1 MGFLSAWRYWST
13 YLAMGEPAWRIAR
26 VTDVDRNLLDRLNR
40 DWPEEP
46 WLLDQAHAFVAN
58 PDNLLLLAT
67 TPDLICGIVV
77 AHRLQRLDALR
88 AEVLL
93 YSIDVHEAM
102 QRRGIG
108 RALVEATKVWA
119 EEIGADNTWVLTER
133 SNQAAMALYR
143 AAGGTDDIPDVAM
156 FTFTTG

>member
-1 MGFLSAWRYWST
+1 MSSAMPEPSWELERITVIDESL
-13 YLAMGEPAWRIAR
+13 LA
-26 VTDVDRNLLDRLNR
+26 RLNR
-40 DWPEEP
+40 DWPDDP
-46 WLLDQAHAFVAN
+46 WVLEQAQAFVAN

-67 TPDLICGIVV
+67 TPDLICGIVI

-102 QRRGIG
+102 QRQGIG
-108 RALVEATKVWA
+108 RALVDATTAWA
-119 EEIGADNTWVLTER
+119 QELGADNTWVLTER
-133 SNQAAMALYR
+133 SNHVAMALYR

-156 FTFTTG
+156 FTFTVG